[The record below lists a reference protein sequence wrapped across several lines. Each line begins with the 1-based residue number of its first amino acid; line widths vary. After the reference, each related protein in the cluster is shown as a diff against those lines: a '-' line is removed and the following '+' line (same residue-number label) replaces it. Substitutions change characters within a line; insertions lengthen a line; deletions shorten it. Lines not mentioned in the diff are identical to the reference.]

1 MCTLI
6 RYELEFSRKKDM
18 PTSFKAFLKLQGGRE
33 ANRRQGLL
41 SKARVVKPKIWKGL
55 IFSEFLWRWGVWQTL
70 QQHELLFA
78 AKKGSETKESREG
91 RGEGQGRGG
100 IFALHKVVWN
110 YASTGP
116 ATRHLILLLSDPKS
130 AH

>member
-1 MCTLI
+1 MEGINIFGVLVAPGGMANPPAARVIIC
-6 RYELEFSRKKDM
+6 SKK
-18 PTSFKAFLKLQGGRE
+18 GGR
-33 ANRRQGLL
+33 
-41 SKARVVKPKIWKGL
+41 KPKNP
-55 IFSEFLWRWGVWQTL
+55 E
-70 QQHELLFA
+70 
-78 AKKGSETKESREG
+78 KEG
-91 RGEGQGRGG
+91 GEGQGRGG